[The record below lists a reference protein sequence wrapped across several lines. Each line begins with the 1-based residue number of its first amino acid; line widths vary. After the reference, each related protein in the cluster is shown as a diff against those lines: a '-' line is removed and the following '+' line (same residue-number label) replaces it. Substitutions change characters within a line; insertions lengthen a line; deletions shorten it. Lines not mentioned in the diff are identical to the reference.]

1 MRMKQ
6 IIPMVMIASTPLA
19 GTAQS
24 QSGIKTE
31 NLDTNVKP
39 ANDFYQYSTGGWQK
53 LNPLPAAYSR
63 YGSFD
68 VLQEDNNKRINN
80 LLSDLLKKN
89 FKEGT
94 TERKLSDLYKMAM
107 DSVRRNE
114 DGVKPVLPLLNEI
127 EIAQSVDE
135 LRKIQLK
142 YIVFGYGIPM
152 SYGFGADE
160 KNAGMNILSISQGG
174 LTLGQKEYYLDND
187 KATKDIRNAFKEHIS
202 RMFQLFGFSK
212 EKADMKRDAIIRFE
226 TSVALVS
233 KSQTELRDVEANYN
247 KMTLAQF
254 KDNYPNINLEEMAVA
269 EGIDTAYIQEMVV
282 GQPAFLSA
290 IDKLTSVLTADD
302 MKAIMQWD
310 AIMSSANYLDDTVRS
325 ANFDFFGKV
334 MRGRKEDFPLWKR
347 ATSQVENQMGEALGK
362 MYCAKYS
369 PESSKKRME
378 MIVKNLQKSLG
389 ERIMEQDWMSEETK
403 KAALDKLSTFYV
415 KIGYPNTWKDLTSL
429 NIDSEKSYY
438 DNIQECRIFWDKY
451 YIEKNAG
458 KPVDKDEWF
467 MNPQTVNAYYNP
479 TTNEICFPAGILQYP
494 FFDPKADDA
503 FNYGAIGV
511 VIGHEMTHGFDDQ
524 GRHYDK
530 NGNMCDWRTEEDAK
544 NFEARSGMYADFFS
558 SIEVLPGLNANGKFT
573 LGENL
578 ADHGGL
584 EVAYNAYKN
593 ATSKKSLKSKDGLT
607 ADQRFFLAY
616 AGVWAANI
624 TEEEIRDR
632 TKSDP
637 HSLGRWRVNGALPH
651 IDAWYSAFNVQPTDE
666 MYIPKE
672 KRLKLW

>member
-362 MYCAKYS
+362 MYCAKYF

-378 MIVKNLQKSLG
+378 LLVKNLQKSLG

-530 NGNMCDWRTEEDAK
+530 NGNMCDWWTEEDAK

-593 ATSKKSLKSKDGLT
+593 ATSKKSLKSKDGRT
-607 ADQRFFLAY
+607 ADQRVCLAY

-624 TEEEIRDR
+624 TDEEIRDR